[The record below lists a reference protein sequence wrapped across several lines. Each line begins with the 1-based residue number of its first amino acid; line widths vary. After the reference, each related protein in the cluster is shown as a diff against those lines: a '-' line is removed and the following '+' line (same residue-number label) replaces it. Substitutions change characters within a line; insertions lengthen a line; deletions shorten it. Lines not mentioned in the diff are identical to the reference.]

1 MSDGMMLG
9 LFAALL
15 LVTLLVLDLRRRLRA
30 RRGRVPQR
38 ALPLAVLDGSNV
50 MHWGAG
56 KPDLA
61 MVAAVIRLAEARGY
75 EVGVIFDAN
84 AGYLL
89 AGRYLNEAEF
99 ARVLGVPTDAVFVV
113 PKGRQADP
121 YLLEHARK
129 SGAILISNDRFR
141 DRIADYPE
149 LAVPGRRV
157 PGGVSEGKV
166 WINLP
171 EARAQAA

>member
-1 MSDGMMLG
+1 MSDGMLLG

-15 LVTLLVLDLRRRLRA
+15 LVTLLLLDLRRRLRA
-30 RRGRVPQR
+30 RRVRAPQR

-50 MHWGAG
+50 MYWGSG

-61 MVAAVIRLAEARGY
+61 MVAAVMRLAATRGY
-75 EVGVIFDAN
+75 DVGVIFDAN
-84 AGYLL
+84 AGHLV
-89 AGRYLNEAEF
+89 ADRYLNEAEF
-99 ARVLGVPTDAVFVV
+99 ARVLGVRADAVFVA

-141 DRIADYPE
+141 DRIAEYPE

-157 PGGVSEGKV
+157 PGGVSEGRV
-166 WINLP
+166 WVNLP
-171 EARAQAA
+171 DARIHAA